1 MHTSPS
7 IWNWLQAAG
16 RPHQARLRRWQNLT
30 RRVEGELTR
39 FENLSESQL
48 RERVAELR
56 WNSQTGGL
64 NDELI
69 VASFAVGAFAIRK
82 TLGLRIYPVQI
93 LGGLAVVS
101 GGIAEMQTGEGKTLA
116 ALLPAFTRSLSG
128 HGCHVITANDYL
140 AERDAAW
147 NRPVFESLGLR
158 VGCITSFLPA
168 EQRREQYDCDITYST
183 AREIGFDY
191 LRDRLSAAS
200 SSQPRHTPGGQRQG
214 LQRELWFA
222 LVDEAD
228 SVLID
233 DARTPLI
240 ISLPDADNSVPAEL
254 AQWCDESTPQLR
266 LGIDFEFDPGQ
277 RTAWL
282 TDTGCRSVLML
293 PRPGGLDHL
302 DTEQLYRQ
310 MEWALVAH
318 NGFLRDRHYLVGQKG
333 IEILDESTGRVLEG
347 RQWQAGLHQALE
359 ARERLAITPV
369 RHTAA
374 QISVQRLF
382 RRYRHRGGMTG
393 TALPVAA
400 ELRRTFDMTATAIPT
415 HRPCRRAVLPS
426 RVFVTRAAKW
436 AAVAESLSPLL
447 DSGRAVLIGTPS
459 VAASEGLSELLRA
472 RGIAHQVLNARFDR
486 AEAEIIARAGQ
497 PQQVTI
503 ATNMAGRGT
512 DIALDASVAAAGGL
526 HVIATEMHSSA
537 RIDRQLIGRCARQ
550 GDPGSCQFFLS
561 LEDELL
567 NVHPPEFLA
576 TKRHAAKSA
585 GHPELSL
592 GWLRFFEKTQHEIER
607 RHARERRELLEIE
620 EERVS
625 LCIELGLEPSL
636 QVYE

>member
-1 MHTSPS
+1 M
-7 IWNWLQAAG
+7 QAAG
-16 RPHQARLRRWQNLT
+16 RPQQARLRRWQNLT
-30 RRVEGELTR
+30 RKIEREISR
-39 FENLSESQL
+39 FGSLSESEL

-56 WNSQTGGL
+56 WSSQTGSL

-69 VASFAVGAFAIRK
+69 VAAF
-82 TLGLRIYPVQI
+82 TLGAVAIQQSLGLKVYPVQI
-93 LGGLAVVS
+93 VGGLSVVS

-128 HGCHVITANDYL
+128 QGCHVITANDYL

-147 NRPVFESLGLR
+147 TRPVFESLGLR

-168 EQRREQYDCDITYST
+168 DKRREQYDCDITYST

-191 LRDRLSAAS
+191 LRDRLSSARS
-200 SSQPRHTPGGQRQG
+200 PQRQRSPG
-214 LQRELWFA
+214 SQRQVLQRELWFA

-240 ISLPDADNSVPAEL
+240 IALPDSDNSVPAEL
-254 AQWCDESTPQLR
+254 AQWCDESTAQLR

-282 TDTGCRSVLML
+282 TDAGCRSVLML
-293 PRPGGLDHL
+293 PRPGSLDSL

-310 MEWALVAH
+310 TEWAIVAR
-318 NGFLRDRHYLVGQKG
+318 NGFLRDRHYLVGPKG

-382 RRYRHRGGMTG
+382 RSYRYLGGMTG
-393 TALPVAA
+393 TALPVAT
-400 ELRRTFDMTATAIPT
+400 ELRHTFGMISTAIPT
-415 HRPCRRAVLPS
+415 HRPCRRQLLSP
-426 RVFVTRAAKW
+426 RVFTTRAAKW
-436 AAVAESLSPLL
+436 AAVAESLPPLL

-459 VAASEGLSELLRA
+459 VAASEGLSDLLRA

-497 PQQVTI
+497 PRQVTI

-512 DIALDASVAAAGGL
+512 DIALEASVAAAGGL

-537 RIDRQLIGRCARQ
+537 RIDRQLIGRSARQ
-550 GDPGSCQFFLS
+550 GDPGSCQLFLS

-576 TKRHAAKSA
+576 AKRHAAKSER
-585 GHPELSL
+585 HSELSL
-592 GWLRFFEKTQHEIER
+592 QWSRVFEQTQREIER

-625 LCIELGLEPSL
+625 LCAELGLEPSL